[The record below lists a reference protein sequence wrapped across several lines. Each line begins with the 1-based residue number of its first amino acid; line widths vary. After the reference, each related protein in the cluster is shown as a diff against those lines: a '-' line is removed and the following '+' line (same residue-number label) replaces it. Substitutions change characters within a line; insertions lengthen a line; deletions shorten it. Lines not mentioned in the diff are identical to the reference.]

1 MRKDI
6 VLRLMEHTELPPQL
20 MAKLGKLLP
29 NFRLLPFNH
38 MQSHQENI
46 ARRIT
51 SLHEAFLFILE
62 AYPLD
67 PQFTRL
73 RKETLM
79 DYAEEA
85 LAACDLDSASVEH
98 AHQELE
104 HFTEQLVKVIV
115 TAWHW
120 APSSE
125 LKEAIACLND
135 AEQYVIMR
143 KGRCDVA
150 TLMPMDFGHAGEYV
164 LQVDESL
171 PPYNDIFLQELALI
185 KAQGFPKTP
194 DWFRS
199 LNQAEKVY
207 LCHPTHNEPAADSLI
222 SALYELHGIWQNIRK
237 NPFDLNTDLSLIN
250 NQHHPLPAWF
260 NALDSRNRELIKALS
275 ASPALIDTALMT
287 LKQCL
292 KNRKADPDFNA
303 QLTCLSQIP
312 LWYWVI
318 PKHQH
323 YFLEQVFKTDEPA
336 EQLVSFLSS
345 RHRTLPIPA
354 NFGQHSLYRVRL
366 EDGEYR
372 ILPLF
377 VKRVRSAHIASR
389 DGLKESARFPLEV
402 LNLHADR
409 NLAQVLRF
417 ATQGQPVLFQTL
429 ISPVDLSQFLPEF
442 LRGHLPVLPTWVK
455 ECLPHLPPDWSLHD
469 MARAAVAR
477 SHKAADISEHNH
489 PFNKAR
495 YIIPTQSN
503 NPDSLALLVDLKHSI
518 NLVRDLNN
526 RINALLAQKVQEAV
540 QERML
545 ALDREIESLQRQL
558 PPFHKNIDELEA
570 LASEYK
576 SVLES
581 PAGTATI
588 WDYSGRELFLSSL
601 EQLIIWAQEGYS
613 YGSCVSGKDRKAI
626 ELMHTDAM
634 LLYKARYGTWP
645 QIIDATEQ
653 PQQRAHFVSLLA
665 DLYLSHHQHVLAGQN
680 APGAEGIKTPYRYLP
695 EDVCYQLNRRLG
707 APNRLTLDDQLA
719 STNEVKDI
727 LMNSR
732 LPADLISQN
741 KLLPQLITK
750 QLGEAVCTELYD
762 ILALLISQE
771 RLFNAPRFLGFGLF
785 PPHGIANIYKI
796 IFDKN
801 SGSNSMDRIA
811 KIMTVVL
818 GRPEEDKSRTKETT
832 AIYKGILSLLD
843 PQSEITAAT
852 LIRSWNELFETTKE
866 RNSPAYMSPRSS
878 PALSE

>member
-1 MRKDI
+1 MRKDT
-6 VLRLMEHTELPPQL
+6 VLRLMEHTKLPPQL
-20 MAKLGKLLP
+20 MTKLGELLP
-29 NFRLLPFNH
+29 NFRLLPFNNKPNY
-38 MQSHQENI
+38 QANI
-46 ARRIT
+46 ERRIT

-67 PQFTRL
+67 DHYTPL
-73 RKETLM
+73 RKETLI
-79 DYAEEA
+79 DYANEA
-85 LAACDLDSASVEH
+85 LAACDFDSQSVEIS
-98 AHQELE
+98 HQELE
-104 HFTEQLVKVIV
+104 RFTEQLVKVLV

-120 APSSE
+120 TPSFE
-125 LKEAIACLND
+125 LKEAIACLNE

-150 TLMPMDFGHAGEYV
+150 TLTPMNFGHEAEYI

-171 PPYNDIFLQELALI
+171 PPYNDLFLHELRLI
-185 KAQGFPKTP
+185 KERAFPKTP
-194 DWFRS
+194 TWFRS
-199 LNQAEKVY
+199 LNQAQQAY
-207 LCHPTHNEPAADSLI
+207 LCHPTHNNLIAALS
-222 SALYELHGIWQNIRK
+222 EFRNTWQNIK
-237 NPFDLNTDLSLIN
+237 ITSIDLNADLNQIN
-250 NQHHPLPAWF
+250 KQLHPLPAWF
-260 NALDSRNRELIKALS
+260 NALDERHKELIKTLS
-275 ASPALIDTALMT
+275 ASPAIIDKELIALT
-287 LKQCL
+287 QLFRNK
-292 KNRKADPDFNA
+292 RTDPDFNT
-303 QLTCLSQIP
+303 QLNCLSEIP

-323 YFLEQVFKTDEPA
+323 YFLEQVLKNDEPI
-336 EQLVSFLSS
+336 EQLISFLSS

-354 NFGQHSLYRVRL
+354 NFGQHSLYRVML
-366 EDGEYR
+366 EDGEYT
-372 ILPLF
+372 IQPLF

-389 DGLKESARFPLEV
+389 DGLKEGARFPLEV

-409 NLAQVLRF
+409 NLAQVLSF
-417 ATQGQPVLFQTL
+417 ASQGQPVLFQTL
-429 ISPVDLSQFLPEF
+429 ISPIDLSNFLPEF
-442 LRGHLPVLPTWVK
+442 LRGRLPDLPTWVK

-477 SHKAADISEHNH
+477 SHKAADIIEHNH

-503 NPDSLALLVDLKHSI
+503 NPDSLALLADLKQSVQ
-518 NLVRDLNN
+518 LVRDLNN
-526 RINALLAQKVQEAV
+526 RINELLEQKAQEQV
-540 QERML
+540 QERIL
-545 ALDREIESLQRQL
+545 ELDIEIQSLQKQL
-558 PPFHKNIDELEA
+558 PPFHKNIDELDA

-581 PAGTATI
+581 PTGSATI

-634 LLYKARYGTWP
+634 LLYKESYGTWP
-645 QIIDATEQ
+645 SITDAIEH
-653 PQQRAHFVSLLA
+653 PQQRAHFVSLLV
-665 DLYLSHHQHVLAGQN
+665 DLYLSRHQHVLAGQN
-680 APGAEGIKTPYRYLP
+680 APGSEGIKTPYRYLP
-695 EDVCYQLNRRLG
+695 TDVCTKINERLG
-707 APNRLTLDDQLA
+707 TPNGLTLDDQLA

-727 LMNSR
+727 LMNMR
-732 LPADLISQN
+732 LSADLISQN
-741 KLLPQLITK
+741 KFLPRLITK

-771 RLFNAPRFLGFGLF
+771 RLFNAPRFPGFGLF

-801 SGSNSMDRIA
+801 SGDNNMDRIT

-818 GRPEEDKSRTKETT
+818 GRPEEDKSRTKETIV
-832 AIYKGILSLLD
+832 IYKGILSLLN
-843 PQSEITAAT
+843 PQPDITAAAV
-852 LIRSWNELFETTKE
+852 ISSWNALFETTKE
-866 RNSPAYMSPRSS
+866 QNSPAYMSARSS